1 MEGFNFDV
9 SGGSGGGGN
18 KLNKL
23 EEVKVRLRIFYTY
36 NEKHDIKVFN
46 HSERGNNLLD

>member
-1 MEGFNFDV
+1 MLEESGSKDLRFDV

-23 EEVKVRLRIFYTY
+23 EDVKVRLRIVNTL
-36 NEKHDIKVFN
+36 NGKHDIKEFKP
-46 HSERGNNLLD
+46 